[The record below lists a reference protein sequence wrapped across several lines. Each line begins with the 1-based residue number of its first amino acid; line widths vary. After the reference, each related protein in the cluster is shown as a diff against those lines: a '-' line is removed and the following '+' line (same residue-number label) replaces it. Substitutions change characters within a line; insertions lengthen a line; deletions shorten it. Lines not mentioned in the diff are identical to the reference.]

1 MAELGSLTELAH
13 FRIGEVVARLPIDV
27 LISVGPRAAHIADGA
42 RAAGMPADRV
52 HACEDAAEA
61 TAVLSAL
68 LRHND
73 AVLVKASR
81 VMGLESVVEEIVSP
95 A

>member
-13 FRIGEVVARLPIDV
+13 FRVGEVVARLPIDV
-27 LISVGPRAAHIADGA
+27 LVTVGPRARHIADGA
-42 RAAGMPADRV
+42 RAEGMSTDRI
-52 HACEDAAEA
+52 HACATAEEA
-61 TAVLSAL
+61 TATLRGL